1 MSVGAL
7 GQKPEDYFRVGMSI
21 SLAAH
26 VVIGLVVVFKILPDM
41 GEFQEPIVYSISIE
55 GGKSLGGITQ
65 IPKDDKKNPIA
76 PVKNVTAET
85 KKDPDVKEQPKE
97 EEPEKPQEPQ
107 DDAEVS
113 VAEKKPTAKP
123 TTQPAKP
130 TPQPKP
136 TMKAT
141 AAPTK
146 KPDAKKDTK
155 NQKSDG
161 DEVDKRLQA
170 GLQRYLGEST
180 SARGQGFGAGKV
192 GGSGMGGG
200 QVLPPEV
207 LAYHKLVQ
215 SRVKEAWRWYDA
227 NSSLITQLTIKIE
240 PDGVVTSVRITKS
253 SGVGGFDESVQ
264 RAIIKASPLP
274 PPPARYYEQYFAT
287 GNRILFDPRN

>member
-1 MSVGAL
+1 LSVGAL
-7 GQKPEDYFRVGMSI
+7 RQKPEDYFRFGMSV
-21 SLAAH
+21 SVVAHAVLAALL
-26 VVIGLVVVFKILPDM
+26 IFKILPDM
-41 GEFQEPIVYSISIE
+41 GDFQEPIIYSISIE
-55 GGKSLGGITQ
+55 GGKNLGGITQ
-65 IPKDDKKNPIA
+65 VPKDDKKSPVA

-85 KKDPDVKEQPKE
+85 KKDAEVKEQPKE
-97 EEPEKPQEPQ
+97 KEQEKPQEPE

-113 VAEKKPTAKP
+113 VAEKKPTPKP
-123 TTQPAKP
+123 TAQSAKP

-136 TMKAT
+136 TTKAT

-180 SARGQGFGAGKV
+180 SAGGQGFGAGKV

-200 QVLPPEV
+200 QVLPAEV
-207 LAYHKLVQ
+207 IAYQKLVQ
-215 SRVKEAWRWYDA
+215 ARIKEAWRWYDP
-227 NSSLITQLTIKIE
+227 NSSLITQLSFKIGS
-240 PDGVVTSVRITKS
+240 DGVISAVRILKG

-274 PPPARYYEQYFAT
+274 PPPARFYEQYFAEGT
-287 GNRILFDPRN
+287 RITFDPRN